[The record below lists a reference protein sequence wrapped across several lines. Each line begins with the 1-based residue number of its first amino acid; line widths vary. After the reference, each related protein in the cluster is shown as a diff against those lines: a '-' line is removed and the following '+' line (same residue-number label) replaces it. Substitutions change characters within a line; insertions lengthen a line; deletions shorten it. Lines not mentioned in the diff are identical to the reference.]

1 MNCAHSTLS
10 TIKLIIGTATS
21 GPTPLMVEDLGLR
34 LLGDVRLSA
43 GRQIESDRF
52 SGSQ

>member
-21 GPTPLMVEDLGLR
+21 GPPPLMVEGLGLR
-34 LLGDVRLSA
+34 LYGDVRLSA
-43 GRQIESDRF
+43 GRQIESDGI
-52 SGSQ
+52 SGRQ